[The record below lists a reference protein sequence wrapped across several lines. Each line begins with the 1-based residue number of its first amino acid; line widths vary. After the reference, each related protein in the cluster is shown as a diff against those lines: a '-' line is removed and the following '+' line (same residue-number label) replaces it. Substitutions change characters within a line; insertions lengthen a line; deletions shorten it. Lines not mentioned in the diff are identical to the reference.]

1 MGELAGLAAAVIWA
15 TTNIILR
22 GQSVRLGAV
31 TVNAW
36 RTVFAAICFVVIF
49 LLTRPIGIFATLPLR
64 GVLALLAGVIC
75 GMVIG
80 DVLQFTAMTRIGV
93 ARAMPISAC
102 FPLFTIAIAAI
113 FLGERI
119 TPRTVAGAVLV
130 IGGVVLV
137 ALPRRGGTVT
147 DSATRALPASHYWI
161 GVAMALTAAVCW
173 SCSITL
179 SRIALRDIDVIT
191 ANTIRMPF
199 SALVSL
205 TLSLRAGGLPPSKFG
220 RTSLIILIACGIVG
234 TAGGG
239 FLYLTAIDLA
249 GAAKTAVLGSAA
261 PIFGLLGSVIFL
273 HERPGP
279 RGIVGTLLSVAG
291 IVLVV

>member
-1 MGELAGLAAAVIWA
+1 MGELAGLGAAIIWA
-15 TTNIILR
+15 TTNIVLR

-36 RTVFAAICFVVIF
+36 RTVFAAICFVIIF
-49 LLTRPIGIFATLPLR
+49 LLTRPLSTFAQLPLR
-64 GVLALLAGVIC
+64 GVLALLTGVIF

-93 ARAMPISAC
+93 ARAMPISSC

-119 TPRTVAGAVLV
+119 TGRTVIGALLV

-137 ALPRRGGTVT
+137 ALPSRTGVVG
-147 DSATRALPASHYWI
+147 ATAGAPPIPRYWI
-161 GVAMALTAAVCW
+161 GVAMALTAAICW
-173 SCSITL
+173 SCSTTL

-199 SALVSL
+199 SAAVSL
-205 TLSLRAGGLPPSKFG
+205 LLSLRSGGLPPRKFG
-220 RTSLIILIACGIVG
+220 HTSLVILILCGIIG

-239 FLYLTAIDLA
+239 FLYLTAIELA

-261 PIFGLLGSVIFL
+261 PIFGLIGSVIFL
-273 HERPGP
+273 RERPSP

-291 IVLVV
+291 IALVV

>member
-1 MGELAGLAAAVIWA
+1 MGELAGLGAAVIWA
-15 TTNIILR
+15 TTNIVLR

-36 RTVFAAICFVVIF
+36 RTIFAALCFIIIF
-49 LLTRPIGIFATLPLR
+49 LATRPLSLFATLPLR
-64 GVLALLAGVIC
+64 GVAALLIGVVF

-80 DVLQFTAMTRIGV
+80 DLLQFTAMTRIGV
-93 ARAMPISAC
+93 ARAMPISSC

-113 FLGERI
+113 LLGERI
-119 TPRTVAGAVLV
+119 TGRTIIGALLV

-137 ALPRRGGTVT
+137 ALPSRVAAVGAPEGTT
-147 DSATRALPASHYWI
+147 LPASRYWI
-161 GVAMALTAAVCW
+161 GVVMALAAAICW
-173 SCSITL
+173 SCSTTL

-199 SALVSL
+199 SAAVSL
-205 TLSLRAGGLPPSKFG
+205 LLSLRAGGLPPRKFG
-220 RTSLIILIACGIVG
+220 RTSTVILLLCGIIG

-261 PIFGLLGSVIFL
+261 PIFGLIGSVIFL
-273 HERPGP
+273 RERPSP
-279 RGIVGTLLSVAG
+279 RGIAGTILSVVG
-291 IVLVV
+291 IALVV